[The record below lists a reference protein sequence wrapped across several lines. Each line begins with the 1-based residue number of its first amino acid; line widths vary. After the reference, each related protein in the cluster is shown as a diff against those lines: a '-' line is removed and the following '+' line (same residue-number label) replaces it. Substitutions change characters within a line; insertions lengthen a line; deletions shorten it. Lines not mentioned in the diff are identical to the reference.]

1 MMVDNQKYSIIL
13 PARIVEYFAEEQTAT
28 IQICAEQI
36 YNNSTS
42 NQDTA
47 NRKPIEDVPVHTPS
61 GGGWSMTMPIKAGDT
76 CLMFFSQVGYEHWL
90 YEDKDSAGKIAG
102 LPKPWLNRQFH
113 EDDGLALVGF
123 NTLPRAIKS
132 YSPEHSQW
140 RNEDATQKISLN
152 ADGSI
157 EILTPKQLDIN
168 VTGDANLTVSEG
180 NLTVVVDGNI
190 NATATGSITL
200 EATGDL
206 NLKGANVNITGDTVN
221 LN

>member
-1 MMVDNQKYSIIL
+1 MVDNQKYSIIL

-42 NQDTA
+42 NQDTT

-61 GGGWSMTMPIKAGDT
+61 GGGWSITMPIKAGDT

-157 EILTPKQLDIN
+157 EILTPEQLDIN

-180 NLTVVVDGNI
+180 NLSVAVDGNI
-190 NATATGSITL
+190 NATASGSITL

-206 NLKGANVNITGDTVN
+206 NLKGANVNITGDTIN